1 MLTVLEIIKKTTD
14 FLAGKKV
21 ESPRLSA
28 EWLVGQALGLR
39 RMQLYMQFERLLS
52 EPELE
57 RIRPLVRRRA
67 AREPLQYILGETE
80 FCGLKLKCDRRAL
93 IPRPETEYLVE
104 LILARFSPTEA
115 ANVLDLGTG
124 TGALALALAQA
135 LPTARVMAVD
145 ASPDALALAQENAGS
160 TGLSGRVTFLLS
172 DWYAAVPPGE
182 RFDLIVS
189 NPPYLS
195 GEEVAAA
202 MPEVRDFEPH
212 SALLGSDD
220 GSGDLQ
226 QILRDAGNWL
236 VPGGLIALE
245 TGPDHHAALRIVS
258 QSLGFEG
265 FESKTDL
272 TGRDRY
278 VFARSRVPAV

>member
-1 MLTVLEIIKKTTD
+1 MLTVLEILKKTTD

-57 RIRPLVRRRA
+57 KIRPLVRRRA

-104 LILARFSPTEA
+104 LILARFSPTET

-124 TGALALALAQA
+124 TGALALAMAQA
-135 LPTARVMAVD
+135 LPTVRVTAVD
-145 ASPDALALAQENAGS
+145 ASPDALALARENAES
-160 TGLSGRVTFLLS
+160 TGLSGRVTFRVS
-172 DWYAAVPPGE
+172 DWYTAIPPGE
-182 RFDLIVS
+182 RFDLVVS
-189 NPPYLS
+189 NPPYLT
-195 GEEVAAA
+195 GEEVASA

-212 SALLGSDD
+212 SALIGRED

-245 TGPDHHAALRIVS
+245 TGPEQHAALKTVAHAS
-258 QSLGFEG
+258 GFEG
-265 FESKTDL
+265 FESATDL

-278 VFARSRVPAV
+278 VFARSRRPAE